1 MMTGMT
7 GLLILG
13 GIILA
18 VGLWLAS
25 SYNSMVRLRNMV
37 QNSWAQI
44 DVQLKRRFDLVPNL
58 VETVKGYAA
67 HEKEVLEKVTQA
79 RSMVQSAQSIEQR
92 QQAENY
98 LTNTLRSLFA
108 VAEAYPQ
115 LKANDNFIDL
125 QRQLSELEEKIAFA
139 RQFYNDTTMKYNTMI
154 QSFQPICWP
163 VCSDSRPCP
172 ISKWTMSSAR
182 RCKSSF
188 REAEAC
194 ASFGICASGCSSW
207 RRSRSWLLPCST
219 MRSGFAS

>member
-1 MMTGMT
+1 MAGMS

-13 GIILA
+13 GVVLA
-18 VGLWLAS
+18 VSLWLIS

-154 QSFQPICWP
+154 QSFP
-163 VCSDSRPCP
+163 
-172 ISKWTMSSAR
+172 TNLLAGM
-182 RCKSSF
+182 
-188 REAEAC
+188 
-194 ASFGICASGCSSW
+194 FGFQA
-207 RRSRSWLLPCST
+207 LPYFEVDDVQ
-219 MRSGFAS
+219 RQAVQVKF

>member
-1 MMTGMT
+1 MAGMS

-13 GIILA
+13 GVVLA
-18 VGLWLAS
+18 VSLWLIS

-92 QQAENY
+92 QQAENQ

-115 LKANDNFIDL
+115 LKANDNFRDL
-125 QRQLSELEEKIAFA
+125 QQQLSELEEKIAFA
-139 RQFYNDTTMKYNTMI
+139 RQFFNDTTMKYNTTI
-154 QSFQPICWP
+154 QSFP
-163 VCSDSRPCP
+163 
-172 ISKWTMSSAR
+172 TNLLAGM
-182 RCKSSF
+182 
-188 REAEAC
+188 
-194 ASFGICASGCSSW
+194 FGFQA
-207 RRSRSWLLPCST
+207 LPFFEVDDVQ
-219 MRSGFAS
+219 RQAVQVKF

>member
-1 MMTGMT
+1 MAGMS

-13 GIILA
+13 GVVLA
-18 VGLWLAS
+18 VSLWLIS

-79 RSMVQSAQSIEQR
+79 RSMVQSAQSIDQR
-92 QQAENY
+92 QQAENQ

-115 LKANDNFIDL
+115 LKANDNFRDL
-125 QRQLSELEEKIAFA
+125 QQQLTVLEEKIAFS
-139 RQFYNDTTMKYNTMI
+139 RQFYNDTTMKFNTTI
-154 QSFQPICWP
+154 QSFPTNLLA
-163 VCSDSRPCP
+163 D
-172 ISKWTMSSAR
+172 M
-182 RCKSSF
+182 
-188 REAEAC
+188 
-194 ASFGICASGCSSW
+194 FGFQA
-207 RRSRSWLLPCST
+207 LPYFEVDDVQ
-219 MRSGFAS
+219 RQAVQVKF

>member
-1 MMTGMT
+1 MAGMS

-13 GIILA
+13 GVVLA
-18 VGLWLAS
+18 VSLWLIS

-92 QQAENY
+92 QQAENQ

-115 LKANDNFIDL
+115 LKANDNFRDL
-125 QRQLSELEEKIAFA
+125 QQQLTVLEEKIAFS
-139 RQFYNDTTMKYNTMI
+139 RQFYNDTTMKFNTTI
-154 QSFQPICWP
+154 QSFP
-163 VCSDSRPCP
+163 
-172 ISKWTMSSAR
+172 TNLLAGM
-182 RCKSSF
+182 
-188 REAEAC
+188 
-194 ASFGICASGCSSW
+194 FGFQA
-207 RRSRSWLLPCST
+207 LPYFEVDDVQ
-219 MRSGFAS
+219 RQAVQVKF

>member
-18 VGLWLAS
+18 VGLWLVS

-37 QNSWAQI
+37 RNSWAQI
-44 DVQLKRRFDLVPNL
+44 DVQLKRRFDLVPNM

-67 HEKEVLEKVTQA
+67 HEREVLEKVTQA

-92 QQAENY
+92 QQAENQ

-115 LKANDNFIDL
+115 LKANDNFRDL
-125 QRQLSELEEKIAFA
+125 QQQLSELEEKIAFA
-139 RQFYNDTTMKYNTMI
+139 RQFYNDTTMKYNTTI
-154 QSFQPICWP
+154 QSFP
-163 VCSDSRPCP
+163 
-172 ISKWTMSSAR
+172 TNLLAGM
-182 RCKSSF
+182 
-188 REAEAC
+188 
-194 ASFGICASGCSSW
+194 FGFQA
-207 RRSRSWLLPCST
+207 LPYFEVDDGQ
-219 MRSGFAS
+219 RQAVQVKF

>member
-37 QNSWAQI
+37 RNSWAQI

-67 HEKEVLEKVTQA
+67 HEQEVLEKVTQA

-92 QQAENY
+92 QQAENQ

-115 LKANDNFIDL
+115 LKANDNFRDL
-125 QRQLSELEEKIAFA
+125 QQQLSELEEKIAFA
-139 RQFYNDTTMKYNTMI
+139 RQFFNDTTMKYNTTI
-154 QSFQPICWP
+154 QSFP
-163 VCSDSRPCP
+163 
-172 ISKWTMSSAR
+172 TNLLAGM
-182 RCKSSF
+182 
-188 REAEAC
+188 
-194 ASFGICASGCSSW
+194 FGFQA
-207 RRSRSWLLPCST
+207 LPYFEVDDVQ
-219 MRSGFAS
+219 RQAVQVKF

>member
-1 MMTGMT
+1 MSTGMIA
-7 GLLILG
+7 LIAMVVIVLG
-13 GIILA
+13 IG
-18 VGLWLAS
+18 GWLVS
-25 SYNSMVRLRNMV
+25 VYNMMVKLRNMV

-154 QSFQPICWP
+154 QSFP
-163 VCSDSRPCP
+163 
-172 ISKWTMSSAR
+172 TNLLAGM
-182 RCKSSF
+182 
-188 REAEAC
+188 
-194 ASFGICASGCSSW
+194 FGFQA
-207 RRSRSWLLPCST
+207 LPYFEVDDVQ
-219 MRSGFAS
+219 RQAVQVKF

>member
-1 MMTGMT
+1 MAGMS

-13 GIILA
+13 GVVLA
-18 VGLWLAS
+18 VGLWLIS

-67 HEKEVLEKVTQA
+67 HEQEVLEKVTQA

-92 QQAENY
+92 QQAENQ

-115 LKANDNFIDL
+115 LKANDNFRDL
-125 QRQLSELEEKIAFA
+125 QQQLTVLEEKIAFA
-139 RQFYNDTTMKYNTMI
+139 RQFYNDTTMKFNTTI
-154 QSFQPICWP
+154 QSFP
-163 VCSDSRPCP
+163 
-172 ISKWTMSSAR
+172 TNLLAGM
-182 RCKSSF
+182 
-188 REAEAC
+188 
-194 ASFGICASGCSSW
+194 FGFQA
-207 RRSRSWLLPCST
+207 LPYFEVDDVQ
-219 MRSGFAS
+219 RQAVQVKF